1 MVITQLR
8 QACALAL
15 RSARILRNGQLGGQG
30 LARHQCVGY
39 IAERALH
46 GFFVVRHGDVAAHLG
61 QVQVVAQAPAVEQG
75 HGNGGRERPGLA
87 AAVKQ
92 AAQLGAGGAQRAC
105 KRHAREKR
113 RTRCADLRLGRPELV
128 LGGHDVR
135 ALGQQVGR
143 QAHAQWR
150 HLQGVQAH
158 GGRCWPH
165 RRTHQQR
172 QGVGLLSA
180 GLLQLGAQ
188 CLGLREQRL
197 HLGKVQPRCG
207 PDVHAP
213 LKYAQAFL
221 AAGDGLVRQQQALL
235 QLTQRQF
242 TLGDLC
248 DQTQRDG
255 APGRIA
261 GQVVLQGRVV
271 QAAHAPPEV
280 DFPAG
285 QAQSRLVLA
294 AQQGLACQ
302 VQVARHARAVHAGL
316 GAEGGQQIG
325 ALDAIGGPCLLH
337 AQRGDAQVAVVR
349 QRLRNQGLQARVGEI
364 VAPAGGGG
372 RRAGV
377 RARCGVVRGH
387 WQGGRLKRRR
397 HRCATCEHQR
407 GGGRQGTS
415 SATGR
420 CRGHGHGYFSST

>member
-15 RSARILRNGQLGGQG
+15 RSARILRNGQLAGQD
-30 LARHQCVGY
+30 LARHQRVGH
-39 IAERALH
+39 ITEGALH

-61 QVQVVAQAPAVEQG
+61 QVQVVAQSPAVEEGQRDA
-75 HGNGGRERPGLA
+75 GRKRPGLA

-92 AAQLGAGGAQRAC
+92 AAQFGAGGAQRAC
-105 KRHAREKR
+105 ERHAREKR

-285 QAQSRLVLA
+285 QAQSHLVLA

-387 WQGGRLKRRR
+387 WQGGRLKRRC
-397 HRCATCEHQR
+397 HRCATGEHQR
-407 GGGRQGTS
+407 GGCQGAS
-415 SATGR
+415 SAAGR
-420 CRGHGHGYFSST
+420 CRGRGHGYFSST

>member
-1 MVITQLR
+1 MVVAQLG
-8 QACALAL
+8 QARALAL
-15 RSARILRNGQLGGQG
+15 GGPRILRNGQLGGQG
-30 LARHQCVGY
+30 LARHQRVGY

-128 LGGHDVR
+128 LGRHDAR
-135 ALGQQVGR
+135 ALHQQVGG
-143 QAHAQWR
+143 QACAQRWQVHCIETR
-150 HLQGVQAH
+150 V
-158 GGRCWPH
+158 GRWIH
-165 RRTHQQR
+165 RGADQQR

-285 QAQSRLVLA
+285 QAQAHLVLA

-316 GAEGGQQIG
+316 GAEGGQQVG

-337 AQRGDAQVAVVR
+337 AQRGDAQVAVVL

-387 WQGGRLKRRR
+387 WQGGRLKRRC
-397 HRCATCEHQR
+397 HRCATGEHQR
-407 GGGRQGTS
+407 GGCQGAS
-415 SATGR
+415 SAAGR
-420 CRGHGHGYFSST
+420 CRGRGHGYFSST